1 MQGIV
6 LDEFDVRLLHALQ
19 RNSRLTHIELSEL
32 VFLSASQ
39 CQRRIKR
46 LEQVGLI
53 ERYAT
58 LLNRDKAGFGI
69 TAIINVSIER
79 HGKFPFDEF
88 KDLILNADNVLECYS
103 TMGDYDYFLKVVA
116 TDLNALNDFMMQR
129 LLNSPI
135 ITHIRSNILLQPIK
149 VTTDLPIHK
158 MLSD

>member
-1 MQGIV
+1 MQSIL

-19 RNSRLTHIELSEL
+19 RNSRLTHIELAEL

-46 LEQVGLI
+46 LEQLGLI

-58 LLNRDKAGFGI
+58 LLNRDKADFGI
-69 TAIINVSIER
+69 TAIINVSIEK
-79 HGKFPFDEF
+79 HGKFPFEEF
-88 KDLILNADNVLECYS
+88 KRLILNADNVLECYS

-116 TDLNALNDFMMQR
+116 TDLNALNDFMMQY

-135 ITHIRSNILLQPIK
+135 ITHIRSNILLQKIK
-149 VTTDLPIHK
+149 ATTDLPIHK
-158 MLSD
+158 TKE